1 MHAEAEE
8 EVSLLSAAAL
18 SLLLHSDDRCP
29 PPLVLEAVMA
39 AVLRRTPMMGPPYCT
54 HGLRVPAFCVPC
66 VPEAQGSL
74 PLDASGRRT
83 ARTPYEYQP
92 RACRTYHVPWHHR

>member
-54 HGLRVPAFCVPC
+54 YGLRVPAFCVPC

-74 PLDASGRRT
+74 PLDATHT

-92 RACRTYHVPWHHR
+92 RACRTYVPWHRR

>member
-1 MHAEAEE
+1 MHAEAEAE
-8 EVSLLSAAAL
+8 EAVSLLSAASL
-18 SLLLHSDDRCP
+18 SSLLTHSDDDRCA

-54 HGLRVPAFCVPC
+54 YGLRVPALCVPC

-74 PLDASGRRT
+74 P
-83 ARTPYEYQP
+83 
-92 RACRTYHVPWHHR
+92 